1 MDAVASATSLFNLSF
16 FHFFHYFIE
25 IFFYRFFQM
34 KKVKNFKMT
43 VTTLPPSRLGNPHL
57 FILFREVLSRVSCL
71 MSFFFHFLV

>member
-34 KKVKNFKMT
+34 KKVKEFQTDGYDPATFPIRKS
-43 VTTLPPSRLGNPHL
+43 PSFYP
-57 FILFREVLSRVSCL
+57 F
-71 MSFFFHFLV
+71 